1 MNIIIYNVNIIKL
14 SPDLWNFLYGSTI
27 QVFKTN
33 DYWYK
38 LADTHTHIFYIYIYA
53 YIYMLVIVTYQCY
66 LWLVKVL
73 TLRLHT
79 VLNIQ
84 EIKDAY
90 CYLSWICL
98 YNFFNIEKIFVF
110 TVATTYTWLNYFN
123 WINDVRVKPAVYHCK
138 FLASNYRF
146 MRLSCE

>member
-53 YIYMLVIVTYQCY
+53 YIYVGDSNISVLFMIGQSTDLKTSYCPEYPRNQGCLLLLKLNML
-66 LWLVKVL
+66 
-73 TLRLHT
+73 
-79 VLNIQ
+79 IQ
-84 EIKDAY
+84 
-90 CYLSWICL
+90 
-98 YNFFNIEKIFVF
+98 FF
-110 TVATTYTWLNYFN
+110 
-123 WINDVRVKPAVYHCK
+123 
-138 FLASNYRF
+138 
-146 MRLSCE
+146 